1 MDKTLHYIFDPLC
14 GWCYG
19 ASAALAAV
27 ADSAAVHLNLLPSGL
42 FAEEGARKMDDDF
55 AAYAWSNDQ
64 RIERLTGQR
73 FTERYRAEVLGNRQQ
88 RFDSALATLALSAVA
103 LTAPDKELDALKAMQ
118 QARYVDGKDITRT
131 DTLVSILE
139 TLGLAQAALRLQTP
153 DAELLDTNR
162 ARMDQAQRLLQAF
175 GARGVPT
182 FILETEGQRKL
193 LHAGSAFADPQAFA
207 QELQTA

>member
-1 MDKTLHYIFDPLC
+1 
-14 GWCYG
+14 
-19 ASAALAAV
+19 
-27 ADSAAVHLNLLPSGL
+27 
-42 FAEEGARKMDDDF
+42 MDDDF

-88 RFDSALATLALSAVA
+88 RFDSAPATLALSAVA
-103 LTAPDKELDALKAMQ
+103 LTTPRKELDALKALQ
-118 QARYVDGKDITRT
+118 QARYLDGRDITQT

-139 TLGLAQAALRLQTP
+139 TLGLAREALRLQTT

-162 ARMDQAQRLLQAF
+162 ARMNQAQRLLHAS

-182 FILETEGQRKL
+182 FILETEGQRAL
-193 LHAGSAFADPQAFA
+193 LHTGSAFADPQAFA

>member
-1 MDKTLHYIFDPLC
+1 MEKTLHYLFDPLC

-27 ADSAAVHLNLLPSGL
+27 ADSTAVHLNLLPSGL
-42 FAEEGARKMDDDF
+42 FAGEGARKMDDDF

-88 RFDSALATLALSAVA
+88 RFDSAPATLALSAVA
-103 LTAPDKELDALKAMQ
+103 LTAPGKELDALKALQ
-118 QARYVDGKDITRT
+118 QARYLDGRDITQT

-139 TLGLAQAALRLQTP
+139 TLGLAREALRLQTT

-162 ARMDQAQRLLQAF
+162 ARMNQAQRLLHAS

-182 FILETEGQRKL
+182 FILETESQRTL
-193 LHAGSAFADPQAFA
+193 LHAGTAFSDPQAFA

>member
-19 ASAALAAV
+19 AGAALQAL
-27 ADSAAVHLNLLPSGL
+27 ADSAAVQLNPLPSGL
-42 FAEEGARKMDDDF
+42 FSGDGARKMDDDF

-73 FTERYRAEVLGNRQQ
+73 FTQRYRSDVLGNRQQ
-88 RFDSALATLALSAVA
+88 RFDSAAATLALSAVA
-103 LTAPDKELDALKAMQ
+103 LTAPDRELDALKAIQ
-118 QARYVDGKDITRT
+118 QARYLDGKDITQT
-131 DTLVSILE
+131 DTLVSVLE
-139 TLGLAQAALRLQTP
+139 TMRLAQAALRLQAP

-162 ARMDQAQRLLQAF
+162 ARTDHAQRLLQAS

-182 FILETEGQRKL
+182 FILETQGQRVL
-193 LHAGSAFADPQAFA
+193 LHSGTAFSDPQTFV
-207 QELQTA
+207 QQLETA